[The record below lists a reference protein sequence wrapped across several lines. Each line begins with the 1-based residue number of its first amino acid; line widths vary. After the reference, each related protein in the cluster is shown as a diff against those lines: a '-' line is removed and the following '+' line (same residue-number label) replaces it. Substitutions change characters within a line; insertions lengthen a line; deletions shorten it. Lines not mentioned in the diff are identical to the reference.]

1 MHALPAMSGRA
12 ALALWAA
19 AVVAALPF
27 VYLAP
32 SLPQWG
38 GQPPG
43 VVPVLGVTALAVGVA
58 TLAGWAMGSRL
69 GFGAPFVEAWLR
81 GERPDVRPLARAG
94 AQGAVLALAAVA
106 VLLAMFNAE
115 APAGAEAEQDVL
127 PWWSGLAFALYG
139 GAAEE
144 LIFRF
149 GLMSG
154 IAWVIAQ
161 LRRFVHSWQAAPD
174 EAMVAWGGIVIS
186 AILFG
191 LAHAGMGPGG
201 LLVQVSFRMAAGL
214 LFGWLYWRHGIE
226 AAIAAHLGY
235 DLVVFYAVVVLV

>member
-1 MHALPAMSGRA
+1 MRALPAMSWRA

-27 VYLAP
+27 AYLAP

-38 GQPPG
+38 GQSAG
-43 VVPVLGVTALAVGVA
+43 VAPVLGALALAVGVA

-106 VLLAMFNAE
+106 VLLAMSNTE
-115 APAGAEAEQDVL
+115 APAGAEASVL
-127 PWWSGLAFALYG
+127 PWWSGIAFALYG

-144 LIFRF
+144 LMFRF

-161 LRRFVHSWQAAPD
+161 LRPLVHSWKAAPD
-174 EAMVAWGGIVIS
+174 EAMAAWGGIVIS

-201 LLVQVSFRMAAGL
+201 LLVQASFRMAAGL
-214 LFGWLYWRHGIE
+214 LFGWLYWRQGIE

-235 DLVVFYAVVVLV
+235 DLVVFYAVVALV